1 MGQNHGKKE
10 WLLRFVGKHACVKMR
25 QSLGVRSKLVGKPKL
40 VARYLGAWEDA
51 DGCFQMDVSK
61 RICAAQ
67 TAWHAMAGW
76 FKSRG
81 APLMSRIAVFKN
93 LVLGSLLT
101 GLEASVLT
109 DTDYSR
115 LERTQMKWLRAIMG
129 RCAFVSLN
137 SGVSPVSG
145 SEARVYHARSN
156 QEVRELTRVFTIR
169 SELLY
174 RRLRWLQQIAAQP
187 QDHKLL
193 LAVVAGRLAAQSDNA
208 FDERGTPTFA
218 AGPWAHQ
225 WFTDLCSLEEVSA
238 KAILNQRG
246 FWSIFEHDSIFHKVD
261 VSVVRVCFDRGV
273 EHADGPVTKH
283 ACPHI
288 SPDGSQCTF
297 EGHSRLSL
305 DTHIAQK
312 HNIRDPFKHAVVTN
326 QCPFCRRIFKSKN
339 SARKHAQTRGQKGFC
354 PRTCRHPTAGH
365 TTEVLKPR
373 RLCCPFCEVA
383 AATLQALHSHI
394 TSHFARAADVP
405 LLQVQRRRKQALA
418 TTEVS
423 LRTMHTTTLS
433 LSPKVGCS

>member
-1 MGQNHGKKE
+1 MEALKFTLQGDAAAPEQFAELYNPVVQEWQSATSKPGQQSLLTAVHPLTNEVVRVDVSCYADDVARTCIASDPHELVRTEACWDSSLDDSLAAIGMGQNHGKKE
-10 WLLRFVGKHACVKMR
+10 WLLRFVGKRACVKMR
-25 QSLGVRSKLVGKPKL
+25 QSLGVRSKLVSKPKL
-40 VARYLGAWEDA
+40 VARCLGAWEDA

-67 TAWHAMAGW
+67 TAWHSMLGW
-76 FKSRG
+76 FKSRS

-115 LERTQMKWLRAIMG
+115 LEKTQMKWLRAIMG
-129 RCAFVSLN
+129 RCAFVSLT
-137 SGVSPVSG
+137 SGVSPVSE

-156 QEVRELTRVFTIR
+156 QEVRELTRGFTIR
-169 SELLY
+169 SGLLY

-193 LAVVAGRLAAQSDNA
+193 LAVVAGRLATQSDNA

-218 AGPWAHQ
+218 ARPWAHQ

-273 EHADGPVTKH
+273 EHAEGPVTKH

-288 SPDGSQCTF
+288 S
-297 EGHSRLSL
+297 
-305 DTHIAQK
+305 
-312 HNIRDPFKHAVVTN
+312 
-326 QCPFCRRIFKSKN
+326 RREPV
-339 SARKHAQTRGQKGFC
+339 H
-354 PRTCRHPTAGH
+354 
-365 TTEVLKPR
+365 V
-373 RLCCPFCEVA
+373 
-383 AATLQALHSHI
+383 
-394 TSHFARAADVP
+394 
-405 LLQVQRRRKQALA
+405 
-418 TTEVS
+418 
-423 LRTMHTTTLS
+423 
-433 LSPKVGCS
+433 